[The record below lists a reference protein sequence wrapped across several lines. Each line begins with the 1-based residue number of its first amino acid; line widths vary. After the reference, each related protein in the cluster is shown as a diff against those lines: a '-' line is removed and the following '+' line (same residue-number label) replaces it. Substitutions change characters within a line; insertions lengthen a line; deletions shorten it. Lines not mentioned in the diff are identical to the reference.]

1 MLLPGPTLGRRA
13 LWHSRKLCVT
23 LPHILYA
30 SIISKADGLKGISL
44 YSECNSLLM
53 SSGRPLTQRGANFE
67 ASFRIHTLCVFI
79 QVCVCVWGVRA
90 QTQLALQA
98 PLPWL
103 SAFVLRRGLS
113 LIWNVPT
120 SLGWPAREP

>member
-1 MLLPGPTLGRRA
+1 MHSHKHHATLS
-13 LWHSRKLCVT
+13 HS
-23 LPHILYA
+23 LYD
-30 SIISKADGLKGISL
+30 SIISKADKLKGISL
-44 YSECNSLLM
+44 YSKHNSLLM
-53 SSGRPLTQRGANFE
+53 SSVRPLTQRGANFE
-67 ASFRIHTLCVFI
+67 VPVLEFILCVCLYGYVYLY
-79 QVCVCVWGVRA
+79 VCGVRVQ